1 MDEMRAEWKGK
12 HKRLSEGKRNKCTLI
27 HIKKISLD
35 SSNSKRT
42 QRQHCQGERSNTW
55 ESTPRRSLRYNFVYH
70 GDNSK
75 QISCEEKYQTKTCF
89 PYLTLLKNFSTD
101 FMSNNGSG
109 QSHAVTWSRPEVLC
123 NFKIADY
130 THSIYLRIH
139 IVTIMDDWNLDKRE
153 LEECENNET
162 WPKFNQRDY
171 FNATLLIH
179 ISLSLSLSLLHPNY
193 IQHPRSEFSGSPLT
207 TVSRLL
213 QGAYAL
219 PHTASSLP

>member
-1 MDEMRAEWKGK
+1 
-12 HKRLSEGKRNKCTLI
+12 
-27 HIKKISLD
+27 
-35 SSNSKRT
+35 
-42 QRQHCQGERSNTW
+42 
-55 ESTPRRSLRYNFVYH
+55 
-70 GDNSK
+70 
-75 QISCEEKYQTKTCF
+75 
-89 PYLTLLKNFSTD
+89 
-101 FMSNNGSG
+101 
-109 QSHAVTWSRPEVLC
+109 
-123 NFKIADY
+123 
-130 THSIYLRIH
+130 
-139 IVTIMDDWNLDKRE
+139 MDDWNLDKRE
-153 LEECENNET
+153 LEECEHNET